1 MPSAAAVNKNQLI
14 PFRHRG
20 VFFIGDRFMGN
31 TYREQ
36 DQYPLLH
43 EKSPHFCLF
52 LLYIAG
58 MNKSITS
65 LAIFQKIPIPA

>member
-1 MPSAAAVNKNQLI
+1 
-14 PFRHRG
+14 
-20 VFFIGDRFMGN
+20 MGN
-31 TYREQ
+31 SYREQ
-36 DQYPLLH
+36 DQQQLLH
-43 EKSPHFCLF
+43 EKSPYFYLF

>member
-1 MPSAAAVNKNQLI
+1 
-14 PFRHRG
+14 
-20 VFFIGDRFMGN
+20 MGN

-36 DQYPLLH
+36 DQQQLLH
-43 EKSPHFCLF
+43 EKSPYFYLF